1 MRLQS
6 RGSAGRAS
14 WAVWLQ
20 GVHRCQNWSGII
32 AGDRATGQDGRGL
45 NAPPGIQR
53 PSPHGRQAYQE
64 ARPLFL
70 PEAGPVPP
78 SPGGK
83 PHWPWWRRSRKLLQ
97 HEHRFYAFFHGENFG
112 SGATHPLC
120 FSFSPH
126 TPKHNSHRQ
135 RQEARKEIR
144 QKEKVT
150 GRNRKSKNYEPSQS
164 GSPSGASHE
173 AVPNGLQLNLLS
185 HLSSTALASAHCS
198 YRQGGPQTPG
208 TPWDRPGGPGACREQ
223 ADSCLQSLERHRH
236 PSMPFTFQ
244 IPDVS
249 SIITQLINH
258 SPRGCAERNMGEESA
273 FCTDQVLT
281 QCILEGRRGGL
292 NAPTQGQLGNCRF
305 S

>member
-1 MRLQS
+1 M
-6 RGSAGRAS
+6 
-14 WAVWLQ
+14 
-20 GVHRCQNWSGII
+20 
-32 AGDRATGQDGRGL
+32 TGQTGQGGRGL

-53 PSPHGRQAYQE
+53 PSPHGRQAYPE

-70 PEAGPVPP
+70 PEAGLVPP
-78 SPGGK
+78 SLGGK
-83 PHWPWWRRSRKLLQ
+83 PHWPWWCRSRKLLQ
-97 HEHRFYAFFHGENFG
+97 HEHCIYSFFHGENFR

-144 QKEKVT
+144 QKEKKSLEEIERAKTMSRPKVAAWVGLPTKLCPTGSSLTSCPTSRPQLWLPLTAAT
-150 GRNRKSKNYEPSQS
+150 GRE
-164 GSPSGASHE
+164 
-173 AVPNGLQLNLLS
+173 
-185 HLSSTALASAHCS
+185 
-198 YRQGGPQTPG
+198 GGPQPPG

-223 ADSCLQSLERHRH
+223 ADSCLQSLERHGH

-249 SIITQLINH
+249 STITQLINH

-273 FCTDQVLT
+273 FCADQVLT
-281 QCILEGRRGGL
+281 QCILEERRGGL
-292 NAPTQGQLGNCRF
+292 DAPTQGQLGNCRF

>member
-1 MRLQS
+1 MERISDLEPPTLYVFPS
-6 RGSAGRAS
+6 
-14 WAVWLQ
+14 LPTLPNTT
-20 GVHRCQNWSGII
+20 H
-32 AGDRATGQDGRGL
+32 TGKGKR
-45 NAPPGIQR
+45 PG
-53 PSPHGRQAYQE
+53 
-64 ARPLFL
+64 
-70 PEAGPVPP
+70 
-78 SPGGK
+78 K
-83 PHWPWWRRSRKLLQ
+83 K
-97 HEHRFYAFFHGENFG
+97 YA
-112 SGATHPLC
+112 
-120 FSFSPH
+120 
-126 TPKHNSHRQ
+126 K
-135 RQEARKEIR
+135 KKKI
-144 QKEKVT
+144 T

-164 GSPSGASHE
+164 GSLGGASHE

-185 HLSSTALASAHCS
+185 HLPSTALASAHCS

-223 ADSCLQSLERHRH
+223 ADSCLQSLERHGH

-249 SIITQLINH
+249 STITQLINH

-281 QCILEGRRGGL
+281 QCILEERRGGL